1 MSTFITE
8 SDNTTALEQSSDSPT
23 TTWSNSDLD
32 DTLQIKMPSSNSDLD
47 DTLQIKMPCES
58 PSSEHAS
65 PCSEQSS
72 PNDKDGQY
80 AYPHPEE
87 IAECSPRA
95 TLTTYKMGGSTGVS
109 GKENQ
114 DACSVISIKRQG
126 VKYAVTT
133 VCDGHGLNGQG
144 YANHVITILPQL
156 VIENFTRVLA
166 DPTPVL
172 KELFAQVSTKLENLM
187 GFKSGGTTATITILS
202 DGQLIC
208 ANLSDCEALVKI
220 SAPVESIVV
229 QRNGQVIP
237 TEISNGVIRATVN
250 HNASNL
256 EEVDRVLKL
265 GAAIRYAS
273 QMSYVKQLDVFIP
286 VVDSEG
292 KTRYEQTPHAN
303 QQGGFVSNLSKD
315 PAIYFHG
322 GGTVNMT
329 RSFGDWSCY
338 FLSSEPDVTVI
349 TWASGTKTR
358 LIVASDGYFNCF
370 SKEAQELELSFDVKP
385 AEICQRGHTAVGNT
399 FGHKYGDNT
408 TIAVLDTGL

>member
-8 SDNTTALEQSSDSPT
+8 SDNTTALEQNSNSPT
-23 TTWSNSDLD
+23 TTWSN
-32 DTLQIKMPSSNSDLD
+32 TDLD

-58 PSSEHAS
+58 TSSEHAS

-220 SAPVESIVV
+220 SAPCESIVV

-237 TEISNGVIRATVN
+237 TEISNGVIRATVS

-286 VVDSEG
+286 VVDADG
-292 KTRYEQTPHAN
+292 KTRYDQTPHSN

-349 TWASGTKTR
+349 TWTPETKTR